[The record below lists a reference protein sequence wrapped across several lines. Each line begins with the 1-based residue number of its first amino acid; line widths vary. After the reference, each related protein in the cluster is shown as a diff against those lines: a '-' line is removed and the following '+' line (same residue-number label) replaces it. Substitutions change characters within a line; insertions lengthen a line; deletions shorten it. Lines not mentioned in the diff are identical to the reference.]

1 MCRRVGSWPTGELS
15 RHLPPQH
22 GAHHRQDFQ
31 GQQARRP
38 SCPAAHG
45 IRADLESQ
53 DCQGARPRNPG
64 HTACPRRRGD
74 RMKRREFITLLGGA
88 AAWPIAARA
97 QQPTKTLKVGTVAGT
112 PKSSPQW
119 VAFERRMVEL
129 GYQEGRN
136 FSFDFL
142 QAASADE
149 YEALYRKLAAREP
162 DVILAI
168 GPEIGLKSAL
178 AVTRTVP
185 IVMIAI
191 DYDPLARGYV
201 TSLARPSGNI
211 TGVVFQQI
219 ELAAKRVQ
227 LIKDGF
233 PDRLAATMFWD
244 KLSADQW
251 EAARSTAAKLGLQ
264 LSGIELREPPYDY
277 EAALDQAPLD
287 YRGMLIVPTSP
298 SFFRDRARLA
308 DFALRHRILS
318 MFVFREWVDA
328 GGLLRYGP
336 SITALFGRVAEFVDR
351 LARGAKPADLPIE
364 QPTKFEMVVN
374 LKTARAIG
382 IDLPTAILLRAD
394 EVIE

>member
-1 MCRRVGSWPTGELS
+1 VR
-15 RHLPPQH
+15 
-22 GAHHRQDFQ
+22 
-31 GQQARRP
+31 
-38 SCPAAHG
+38 
-45 IRADLESQ
+45 
-53 DCQGARPRNPG
+53 
-64 HTACPRRRGD
+64 
-74 RMKRREFITLLGGA
+74 RREFITLLGGA
-88 AAWPIAARA
+88 AAAWPIAARA
-97 QQPTKTLKVGTVAGT
+97 QSTKTLKVGTVAGT
-112 PKSSPQW
+112 PRSSPQW
-119 VAFERRMVEL
+119 VAFERRMAEL

-149 YEALYRKLAAREP
+149 YGDLYRKLAARGP

-219 ELAAKRVQ
+219 ELAAKRIQ

-251 EAARSTAAKLGLQ
+251 EAARNTAVKLGLQ

-277 EAALDQAPLD
+277 EAALNQSPLD
-287 YRGMLIVPTSP
+287 HRGMLIVPTSP
-298 SFFRDRARLA
+298 SLFRDRARLA

-328 GGLLRYGP
+328 GGLLCYGP

-351 LARGAKPADLPIE
+351 MARGAKPADLPIE
-364 QPTKFEMVVN
+364 QPTRFEMVVN
-374 LKTARAIG
+374 LKTAKAIG
-382 IDLPTAILLRAD
+382 IELPTAILLRAD

>member
-1 MCRRVGSWPTGELS
+1 MG
-15 RHLPPQH
+15 
-22 GAHHRQDFQ
+22 
-31 GQQARRP
+31 
-38 SCPAAHG
+38 
-45 IRADLESQ
+45 
-53 DCQGARPRNPG
+53 
-64 HTACPRRRGD
+64 
-74 RMKRREFITLLGGA
+74 
-88 AAWPIAARA
+88 
-97 QQPTKTLKVGTVAGT
+97 
-112 PKSSPQW
+112 
-119 VAFERRMVEL
+119 EL

-142 QAASADE
+142 QATSADE
-149 YEALYRKLAAREP
+149 YEALYPKLASREP

-168 GPEIGLKSAL
+168 GTEIGLKSAL

-219 ELAAKRVQ
+219 ELAAKRIQ

-251 EAARSTAAKLGLQ
+251 EAARSTAVKLGLQ

-277 EAALDQAPLD
+277 DAALDQAPLD
-287 YRGMLIVPTSP
+287 HRGILIVPTSP
-298 SFFRDRARLA
+298 YLFHDRARLA

-328 GGLLRYGP
+328 GGLLCYGP

-351 LARGAKPADLPIE
+351 IARGAKPADLPIE
-364 QPTKFEMVVN
+364 QPTRFEMVVN
-374 LKTARAIG
+374 LKTAKAIG
-382 IDLPTAILLRAD
+382 IELPTSILLRAD

>member
-1 MCRRVGSWPTGELS
+1 MSAPEL
-15 RHLPPQH
+15 
-22 GAHHRQDFQ
+22 GADMQ
-31 GQQARRP
+31 
-38 SCPAAHG
+38 
-45 IRADLESQ
+45 
-53 DCQGARPRNPG
+53 
-64 HTACPRRRGD
+64 
-74 RMKRREFITLLGGA
+74 RREFISLLGGA
-88 AAWPIAARA
+88 AVAWPLAARA
-97 QQPTKTLKVGTVAGT
+97 QQPTKILRVGTVAGN
-112 PKSSPQW
+112 PRSSPQW
-119 VAFERRMVEL
+119 VTFERRMGEL

-149 YEALYRKLAAREP
+149 YEVLHRKLAARVP

-168 GPEIGLKSAL
+168 GTESGLKSAL
-178 AVTRTVP
+178 TVSRTVP

-201 TSLARPSGNI
+201 TSLARPSGNV

-219 ELAAKRVQ
+219 ELAAKRIQ

-251 EAARSTAAKLGLQ
+251 EAARSTAAMLGLQ

-287 YRGMLIVPTSP
+287 HRGMLVVPTSP
-298 SFFRDRARLA
+298 FLFRDRARLA

-328 GGLLRYGP
+328 GGLLCYGP

-351 LARGAKPADLPIE
+351 IARGAQPADLPIE
-364 QPTKFEMVVN
+364 QPTKFEMVAN
-374 LKTARAIG
+374 LKTAKAIG
-382 IDLPTAILLRAD
+382 FELPTAILLRAD

>member
-1 MCRRVGSWPTGELS
+1 MG
-15 RHLPPQH
+15 
-22 GAHHRQDFQ
+22 
-31 GQQARRP
+31 
-38 SCPAAHG
+38 
-45 IRADLESQ
+45 
-53 DCQGARPRNPG
+53 
-64 HTACPRRRGD
+64 
-74 RMKRREFITLLGGA
+74 
-88 AAWPIAARA
+88 
-97 QQPTKTLKVGTVAGT
+97 
-112 PKSSPQW
+112 
-119 VAFERRMVEL
+119 EL

-149 YEALYRKLAAREP
+149 YEVLYRKLAARLP

-168 GPEIGLKSAL
+168 GPEIGLRSAL
-178 AVTRTVP
+178 AVTRTLP

-201 TSLARPSGNI
+201 TSLARPSGNV
-211 TGVVFQQI
+211 TGVVFQQV
-219 ELAAKRVQ
+219 ELAAKRIQ

-251 EAARSTAAKLGLQ
+251 EAARSTAAMLGLQ
-264 LSGIELREPPYDY
+264 LSGIELRELPYNY
-277 EAALDQAPLD
+277 EAAFDQAPLD
-287 YRGMLIVPTSP
+287 HRGMLIVPTSP
-298 SFFRDRARLA
+298 FFFRDRARLA

-328 GGLLRYGP
+328 GGLLCYGP
-336 SITALFGRVAEFVDR
+336 SITALFARVADFVDR
-351 LARGAKPADLPIE
+351 IARGAQPADLPIE

-374 LKTARAIG
+374 LKAAKAIG
-382 IDLPTAILLRAD
+382 IELPTAILLRAD